1 MRLLAHRS
9 TRVIA
14 ATLLSGAALLA
25 SSATDQRHP
34 APAHRARFVS
44 LGNLRVRLVRAGRG
58 TPVVLIHGYGESLM
72 SWRALFD
79 ELSRHADV
87 TAVDLPGF
95 GLSGKPEHGYSADS
109 MALSVLR
116 LLDQL
121 GLARAVFVGHSL
133 GGAVAAAV
141 AVQAP
146 ERVLGLVLVAPAL
159 VTPPVLA
166 GSLDSAGELQR
177 VRALIVAYYQSLRS
191 RFAGIHDPGWLA
203 ESAAAATYEP
213 ARDPAYFRA
222 LVAALAQFD
231 FEFLTRE
238 RAARLTMPTLL
249 VWGAQDPVVPAANA
263 QGLLSML
270 PRARLEIVP
279 RSWHRPHLERPRD
292 VVGLIEGFLDG
303 IGTASQPRDH

>member
-1 MRLLAHRS
+1 
-9 TRVIA
+9 
-14 ATLLSGAALLA
+14 
-25 SSATDQRHP
+25 
-34 APAHRARFVS
+34 
-44 LGNLRVRLVRAGRG
+44 
-58 TPVVLIHGYGESLM
+58 VVLLHGYGESLM

-79 ELSRHADV
+79 ELSHHADV

-95 GLSGKPEHGYSADS
+95 GLSSKPEHGYSADS

-121 GLARAVFVGHSL
+121 GLARAVLVGHSL

-146 ERVLGLVLVAPAL
+146 ERILGLVLVDPAL

-166 GSLDSAGELQR
+166 GSLDSAGEMQG
-177 VRALIVAYYQSLRS
+177 VRALVVAYYQSLRS
-191 RFAGIHDPGWLA
+191 RFAGIHDPDWLA
-203 ESAAAATYEP
+203 ESPAAATYEP

-222 LVAALAQFD
+222 LVAVLAQFD
-231 FEFLTRE
+231 FEYLTRE

-249 VWGAQDPVVPAANA
+249 VWGAQDPVVPVFHAL
-263 QGLLSML
+263 GLLAML

-279 RSWHRPHLERPRD
+279 RSWHRPHSERPRE
-292 VVGLIEGFLDG
+292 VVGLIEGFLDE
-303 IGTASQPRDH
+303 IGTANQPRAH